1 VLGFEWAAVAYCAY
15 IAVVACVL
23 PGLPPRRRAGI
34 AAGAIVIGGLA
45 SWSPY
50 APWREGFAL
59 RYWILPAGA
68 YLLGGY
74 YLSGLLYVAPMPRL
88 ERRLVALD
96 ASLGAARWSER
107 LPLIIVELIELSYLS
122 VSAMVVF
129 GALAAYLWGGLS
141 EASHYWRIVL
151 TADLVCFAGMP
162 WAQTRTPRAL
172 EGEPRDRRSLVH
184 RLNVAVLGSFSHE
197 RNTFPSGHAAEAL
210 AVVLALSRVAPVVS
224 LVLVP
229 VALAVPIGSIAGR
242 YHFAG
247 DAIAGC
253 VVAMAVWL
261 LLV

>member
-172 EGEPRDRRSLVH
+172 EGEPRDRRSIVR
-184 RLNVAVLGSFSHE
+184 RLNVA
-197 RNTFPSGHAAEAL
+197 AL
-210 AVVLALSRVAPVVS
+210 AVVLALAPVAPLFGVA
-224 LVLVP
+224 LVP
-229 VALAVPIGSIAGR
+229 VALAVAVGSIAGR

-247 DAIAGC
+247 DAIAGYL
-253 VVAMAVWL
+253 AAV
-261 LLV
+261 LVWIVLGRLA